1 MNKVA
6 LGTILGA
13 ALLGFTKSR
22 SGGKSSKSFSDTFKQ
37 DASGFDGLDSEW
49 VSNSGP
55 PQKALPELII
65 FSYLKPSNPDIKVWG
80 TGDFNKA
87 LKKNKLAE
95 EIVVNDI
102 RNKGEPTFTN
112 SRHVKHLFI
121 SGTFKELNPSKFI
134 GLTKLESLTITSPNM
149 EQIPNFL
156 KDIPTLKRLR
166 ICAPI
171 FDLSPLTDMKQ
182 LEYLKIDDNCDIDE
196 EKYNYRRIRNVHET
210 IKTLTSLEYLFLKG
224 SNYFFED
231 SAGLECIGHLT
242 KLKQLY
248 VHQERTINM
257 TSYVEGSS
265 GGYSFLSACKDLEF
279 LCLYNT
285 EFHDYNNTISITEE
299 LGTLPKLKYL
309 VLPYYNAGWLRQGYM
324 TISSTN
330 FPSLEYLYVNN
341 VEKIIFDGRFKK
353 MTQLYATKT
362 KRYYKKNRYT
372 STSHAIR
379 EIVGL
384 ENLIS
389 LKKIKVEM
397 SSWSGEQMMI
407 NDLLQLKGIESID
420 FTSDSVSYD
429 LDLYN
434 QKVSCRKLKELV
446 ITAQNSNVALPKDI
460 KKCIDLEKIKIV
472 HSKTLAFNKSLFDLP
487 NLKSVAG
494 SYFVLYNPRVSTD
507 ESNEHE
513 KIKLMTTV
521 PVEMMYDSNI
531 SFSGSE
537 TNIKVSDLRPE
548 FAQKIFSQNTL
559 SVQGFANNGKVEF
572 QGIEIISDRYKADL
586 YLQKVIP
593 FRFFVEPDDWSYL
606 QNTPIKIDH
615 KSLKD
620 LSQKKSSSW
629 SNDIAPM
636 GLVFSSP
643 TPFVKLF
650 IQPKYTS
657 EPMVSL
663 QQWKSTYLP
672 QQQYYKGGHDKKYKE
687 NPRYIP
693 YKTINF
699 KQAFEKRYYFNP
711 DIYLRPFAEDLKY
724 LTMEKYP
731 AFETIGDIKLP
742 KLENLRLNFKGDMYN
757 LPQDNLGET
766 FVLLQSIFDAAPILE
781 SIYIMKSKLKKIPE
795 NIANLSNLQKL
806 NIEYTDISDLPMSMS
821 NNKKLH
827 DLGINNN
834 KFNMFPLVFSYL
846 QFSVKRFNGRN
857 NPLRDNKNLGQLYFM
872 MLNKVQEALQNPNLT
887 AYARN
892 YIDDLRY
899 RHKNI
904 LLQAVSELM
913 RYPRITPER
922 SNLRER

>member
-22 SGGKSSKSFSDTFKQ
+22 SGGKSSKSFADIFKQ
-37 DASGFDGLDSEW
+37 YSSGFDG
-49 VSNSGP
+49 
-55 PQKALPELII
+55 LPELII
-65 FSYLKPSNPDIKVWG
+65 FSNLEPSNPDIEVWG
-80 TGDFNKA
+80 TGEFNKA
-87 LKKNKLAE
+87 LKKNSLAE
-95 EIVVNDI
+95 DIVVYDV
-102 RNKGEPTFTN
+102 RNKGEPTFTK

-121 SGTFKELNPSKFI
+121 KGTFKQLSSSKFI
-134 GLTKLESLTITSPNM
+134 GLTKLESLNIVSPNM
-149 EQIPNFL
+149 EQIPKFL

-182 LEYLKIDDNCDIDE
+182 LEYLKIDDRCAIDE

-224 SNYFFED
+224 SYFFFEG
-231 SAGLECIGHLT
+231 SAELECIGHLT

-248 VHQERTINM
+248 VHQEKAINM
-257 TSYVEGSS
+257 TSYVKGSS
-265 GGYSFLSACKDLEF
+265 GGYSFLSACKNLEF

-285 EFHDYNNTISITEE
+285 EFHDYNETISITEE
-299 LGTLPKLKYL
+299 IGTLPKLKYL
-309 VLPYYNAGWLRQGYM
+309 VLPYYNAGWLRNKYM

-330 FPSLEYLYVNN
+330 FPNLEYLYVNN

-362 KRYYKKNRYT
+362 KRYYRKRRYT
-372 STSHAIR
+372 STSYAIK
-379 EIVGL
+379 EVVGL
-384 ENLIS
+384 GNLIS

-397 SSWSGEQMMI
+397 SSWNGEQIMI
-407 NDLLQLKGIESID
+407 NNLLQLKAIESID
-420 FTSDSVSYD
+420 FTSDSASYD

-434 QKVSCRKLKELV
+434 AKVYCRKLKELV

-460 KKCIDLEKIKIV
+460 KKCIDLEKIRIV

-494 SYFVLYNPRVSTD
+494 SHFVLYNPRLRTD

-537 TNIKVSDLRPE
+537 TNVKVSELRPE
-548 FAQKIFSQNTL
+548 FVQKIFSENTL

-593 FRFFVEPDDWSYL
+593 FRFFVEADDWNYL

-615 KSLKD
+615 KALKD
-620 LSQKKSSSW
+620 LSQKKSRSW
-629 SNDIAPM
+629 RQDVDPI

-643 TPFVKLF
+643 NPFVKLF
-650 IQPKYTS
+650 IQPKYLD
-657 EPMVSL
+657 EPTTSL
-663 QQWKSTYLP
+663 QQWKSAYLS
-672 QQQYYKGGHDKKYKE
+672 QQQYYKRGQDKKYKE
-687 NPRYIP
+687 NPIYIP

-699 KQAFEKRYYFNP
+699 KQVFGIGKRHYFDP
-711 DIYLRPFAEDLKY
+711 DVYLRPFAEDLKY
-724 LTMEKYP
+724 LTMERYP
-731 AFETIGDIKLP
+731 AFETVGDIRLP
-742 KLENLRLNFKGDMYN
+742 NLENLRLNFKGDSGNEYN
-757 LPQDNLGET
+757 LPQDNPGET
-766 FVLLQSIFDAAPILE
+766 FVLLQSIFNAAPILE
-781 SIYIMKSKLKKIPE
+781 NIHIMKSKLKKIPE
-795 NIANLSNLQKL
+795 NIGNLSNLQWL
-806 NIEYTDISDLPMSMS
+806 DIEYTDILDLPMSMS
-821 NNKKLH
+821 NNRKLH
-827 DLGINNN
+827 TLNLKDSE
-834 KFNMFPLVFSYL
+834 FNMYPLVFSYL
-846 QFSVKRFNGRN
+846 QFSVKRFNNRN
-857 NPLRDNKNLGQLYFM
+857 NPLRDNKNLGQLYFT

-887 AYARN
+887 AYERN

-904 LLQAVSELM
+904 LLQAVYQLM
-913 RYPRITPER
+913 QYPRTTPQK
-922 SNLRER
+922 SNLRKR